1 MTRKRDE
8 ITERMV
14 DVLEAAL
21 QELVEEADRAGYCL
35 CGSLQ
40 NEDDGELDGVDEL
53 GDEVGG

>member
-1 MTRKRDE
+1 
-8 ITERMV
+8 MV